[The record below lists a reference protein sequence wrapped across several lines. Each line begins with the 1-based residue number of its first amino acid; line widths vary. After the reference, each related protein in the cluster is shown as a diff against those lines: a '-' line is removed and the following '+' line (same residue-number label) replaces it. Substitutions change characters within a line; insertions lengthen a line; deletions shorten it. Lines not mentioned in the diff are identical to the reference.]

1 MSVENWLREYG
12 SAGTRFQL
20 ARSEPGVG
28 PIYSVEGEGTCF
40 HVVGVGFFAFLPS
53 SADSLADLCEPLC
66 RVPSVAV
73 AMAGLVLAAR
83 AATGGLRGSVE
94 GDSDV

>member
-1 MSVENWLREYG
+1 MSVQKWLSEYG
-12 SAGTRFQL
+12 DAHARVSLAATGLDLGT
-20 ARSEPGVG
+20 
-28 PIYSVEGEGTCF
+28 IYAVEGTGTCF
-40 HVVGVGFFAFLPS
+40 HVLGVGFFAFLPRES
-53 SADSLADLCEPLC
+53 VPLADMCEPLC

-83 AATGGLRGSVE
+83 AHTGGLRGRVE